1 MSYEFHNHKNFTISE
16 AIVKRVSDINNPD
29 YVYDIVFAEG
39 KTCQKSNKMT
49 VGGVICLNCYIHALG
64 KKMCS
69 LSEEQRTPFI
79 EYQLSIHGNPKKW
92 FGELTSFVSEFEDA
106 FDKNDF
112 SLVPQWME
120 LLENISEERQLTE
133 NKIVKPEYHLPEG
146 FKLNM
151 LNIKAEKLDIYQ
163 TAILFHLLREAGVI
177 INYSNADLAKFAH
190 YLTGHSEQNLRTDK
204 GFSNIFEIMKT
215 NRNGVKAYNLQIL
228 KKELQQ
234 LINTIDSKL

>member
-1 MSYEFHNHKNFTISE
+1 MSYEFYNLKNFTISE

-29 YVYDIVFAEG
+29 YTYDIVFSERV
-39 KTCQKSNKMT
+39 TCQKSNKMT
-49 VGGVICLNCYIHALG
+49 VDGIICLNCYIRALG

-69 LSEEQRTPFI
+69 LSDEQREPFV
-79 EYQLSIHGNPKKW
+79 EYQLGIHGNPKKW
-92 FGELTSFVSEFEDA
+92 LGELMAFVSEFENI
-106 FDKNDF
+106 FDKHDF
-112 SLVPQWME
+112 SLVPKWIE
-120 LLENISEERQLTE
+120 LLESISEERQLAE

-146 FKLNM
+146 FKLNT
-151 LNIKAEKLDIYQ
+151 LGIKAEKLDIYQ

-204 GFSNIFEIMKT
+204 GFSNIFDVMKT